1 MIDTY
6 KNLTASELHAVI
18 ERLTAETDEADSLHA
33 EATSRLQFQL
43 FLVERANVQ
52 TVLSAMPPDED
63 LLRQRREIIE
73 DLRIENERLESIVS
87 QNNRERMIA
96 EQKLLE
102 LRSSDAKQ
110 QFTN

>member
-6 KNLTASELHAVI
+6 KNLTASELHAVV
-18 ERLTAETDEADSLHA
+18 ERLAAETDEADSLHA

-52 TVLSAMPPDED
+52 TVLGAMPPDED
-63 LLRQRREIIE
+63 LLRQRREILASIQM
-73 DLRIENERLESIVS
+73 ENERLESIVS
-87 QNNRERMIA
+87 QNSRERIIA
-96 EQKLLE
+96 EQKLLD